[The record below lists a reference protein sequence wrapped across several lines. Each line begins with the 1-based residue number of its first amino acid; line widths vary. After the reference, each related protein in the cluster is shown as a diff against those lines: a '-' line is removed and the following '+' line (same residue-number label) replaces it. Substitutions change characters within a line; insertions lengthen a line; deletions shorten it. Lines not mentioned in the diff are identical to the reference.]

1 MCKGTIFLYWNG
13 NKNTIQIFHFAPA
26 HVHRTASATIR
37 EWCRALSL
45 LFGARPL
52 LCVARQA
59 LSVPQ
64 SPLYLHRLKPSFSRS
79 FFLYIFS
86 LNIW

>member
-45 LFGARPL
+45 LF
-52 LCVARQA
+52 VARQA

-64 SPLYLHRLKPSFSRS
+64 SPLYLHRLIPSFSRS

>member
-13 NKNTIQIFHFAPA
+13 NKNTVQIFHFAPA

-45 LFGARPL
+45 LF
-52 LCVARQA
+52 VAR
-59 LSVPQ
+59 
-64 SPLYLHRLKPSFSRS
+64 
-79 FFLYIFS
+79 
-86 LNIW
+86 